1 MDNLQ
6 LKEAKEYRADVDD
19 DELNDDVNNYD
30 AQIFDTKNAIK
41 MNNAHTMGDELHTL
55 RCKMRTC
62 KNQNNQGINVK
73 HDKMKL
79 LHSMS
84 YSTNFS
90 GFEYYYLF
98 ASIQISLYSIRI

>member
-6 LKEAKEYRADVDD
+6 LKEAKEYRADVVD
-19 DELNDDVNNYD
+19 DEHNDDVNNYY

-62 KNQNNQGINVK
+62 KNQNNWGINVK

-84 YSTNFS
+84 QFAKFS
-90 GFEYYYLF
+90 RFEYNHLF
-98 ASIQISLYSIRI
+98 AHIPISLYKV

>member
-41 MNNAHTMGDELHTL
+41 MNNAFCMVMNL
-55 RCKMRTC
+55 
-62 KNQNNQGINVK
+62 IP
-73 HDKMKL
+73 
-79 LHSMS
+79 
-84 YSTNFS
+84 
-90 GFEYYYLF
+90 
-98 ASIQISLYSIRI
+98 

>member
-41 MNNAHTMGDELHTL
+41 MNNAYTMGDELHTL
-55 RCKMRTC
+55 RCKTRT
-62 KNQNNQGINVK
+62 
-73 HDKMKL
+73 
-79 LHSMS
+79 
-84 YSTNFS
+84 
-90 GFEYYYLF
+90 
-98 ASIQISLYSIRI
+98 